1 MARLLEI
8 RTYNLKPGTR
18 AEFHRIATQ
27 IVLPM
32 LDRHPMDVVAIKPS
46 LVEENSYV
54 LMRAY
59 ADAADRAASQGS
71 FYGGAAWKEGPRASV
86 LACIESYATV
96 VIEASEATIDGL
108 RDRPP
113 KLP

>member
-1 MARLLEI
+1 MARILEI

-32 LDRHPMDVVAIKPS
+32 LDQHPMDVVAVKPS

-59 ADAADRAASQGS
+59 ADAAERAASQGS

-86 LACIESYATV
+86 LAGLWASATTTG
-96 VIEASEATIDGL
+96 S
-108 RDRPP
+108 RW
-113 KLP
+113 